1 MPSTVASLVGTTES
15 LEGMNFQ
22 HCEEAISLLKRA
34 TTLVNDKYTSKIKAR
49 EQVLITRYLGQ
60 RQQEANDQQQQQATA
75 ARGGEGADDRETDNP
90 DFDRWIC
97 DGQLSPSKVQSSHP
111 R

>member
-1 MPSTVASLVGTTES
+1 MLASLVGTTES

-34 TTLVNDKYTSKIKAR
+34 TTLINDKYTSKIKAR

-60 RQQEANDQQQQQATA
+60 RQQEANEQQATA
-75 ARGGEGADDRETDNP
+75 ARGGEAADDRDI
-90 DFDRWIC
+90 RWIR
-97 DGQLSPSKVQSSHP
+97 DGQLSHSKIQSSHP
-111 R
+111 RRR